1 MLTRTPLSVNP
12 NVYFYPLSNRLEPI
26 VGKLALAK
34 AGSEL
39 PLNPSI
45 GSGLAHFIRYWFTLN
60 AWVPDRRSLKRAK
73 RGHLCT

>member
-45 GSGLAHFIRYWFTLN
+45 GSGLAHFIR
-60 AWVPDRRSLKRAK
+60 
-73 RGHLCT
+73 